1 MSTSRKAFLADLSL
15 HVRARYPVLYLVTWE
30 EDRVEEM
37 IGEVARELGKA
48 AYLWTSTE
56 GMRLLVEAPAA
67 ARKGAP
73 VTARLAED
81 PEARKPLS
89 ALQRIADSQENALFV
104 LKDLHAHFDDPSVIR
119 RLRDLI
125 SSLKRSFKT
134 LLLVSPIAKVP
145 DELEKDV
152 VLLEVPLPDE
162 KELGEVLDRLI
173 RSVQPDAR
181 FQVAIDGDLRER
193 MLKAA
198 RGLTASQA
206 QQAFCK
212 ALVKDRRFAID
223 DLEILLAEKR
233 QVIRRTGVLEYYDLD
248 ESFSHV
254 GGLDLLKEWLASR
267 QGAFSERARAYG
279 LPEPKG
285 LLLLGVQGC
294 GKSLCAKSIAALWKL
309 PLLRLDV
316 GSVFSMYV
324 GSSEER
330 MRRAIRLAETLAPVV
345 LWVDE
350 LDKGFA
356 GLRGGAGGDSG
367 ITQRVFG
374 TFLTWMQEKQQ
385 PVFVVATANSIQD
398 MPPELL
404 RKGRFDEIF
413 FVDLPS
419 IDERREIFRIH
430 LSRRRRDPASY
441 DLDRLAAACEGFS
454 GAEIEQAVI
463 AAMYR
468 AFAAGRDFATDDV
481 VAAVGETVPLSRTM
495 REEIDALRE
504 WATERARP
512 AARP

>member
-1 MSTSRKAFLADLSL
+1 MSNSRKAFLADLSL

-37 IGEVARELGKA
+37 IVEAATGLGKG

-73 VTARLAED
+73 VTAATAED
-81 PEARKPLS
+81 PGARKPLS

-104 LKDLHAHFDDPSVIR
+104 LKDLHAHLDDAAVVR

-125 SSLKRSFKT
+125 SSLKRSYKT

-152 VLLEVPLPDE
+152 VMIEVPLPDE
-162 KELGEVLDRLI
+162 SELGEVLDRLI
-173 RSVQPDAR
+173 KSVQPDAR
-181 FQVAIDGDLRER
+181 FQVALDADLRER

-212 ALVKDRRFAID
+212 ALVKDRKFAID
-223 DLEILLAEKR
+223 DLEILLSEKR

-254 GGLDLLKEWLASR
+254 GGLDLLKEWLESR
-267 QGAFSERARAYG
+267 QGAFSEKARAYG

-294 GKSLCAKSIAALWKL
+294 GKSLCAKSIASLWKM

-356 GLRGGAGGDSG
+356 GLRGGGGDSG

-419 IDERREIFRIH
+419 AEERAEIFRIH
-430 LSRRRRDPASY
+430 LSRRRRDAKGY
-441 DLDRLAAACEGFS
+441 DVDRLAASCEGFS

-468 AFAAGRDFATDDV
+468 AFGAGRDFTTEDV
-481 VAAVGETVPLSRTM
+481 VLSVGETVPLSRTM